1 MELILKYFPRL
12 TEKQKEQ
19 FAALYDLYT
28 DWNSKIKVNSRKNI
42 PNLYANNILN

>member
-19 FAALYDLYT
+19 FAALYDIYRLEQQNQRDFT
-28 DWNSKIKVNSRKNI
+28 
-42 PNLYANNILN
+42 